1 MISARKAIP
10 EALFWG
16 LLVAALAVGGW
27 QFWERVLAG
36 GGELIAFSWQGRDYE
51 ILAPLFFG
59 GLLVTPLVWALQWRT
74 LSDLP
79 RAQRWVNITL
89 RTGVI
94 VALVLALVQ
103 VVVTSFESR
112 VATIFIVDTSA
123 SMPDSALEA
132 ARTYINEVA
141 TAKGE
146 RDMVRVVA
154 FAQRPYELALGED
167 GKLAAITRPVS
178 EPERL
183 ETDAASALRMAY
195 GLFPQDHLKR
205 VVVLSDGNAT
215 RGDLVAE
222 AYRASAYGIRIYNR
236 ELPIDPAREV
246 LIRGVDVPDEIK
258 IGEPFLLTAR
268 VFSTYEVEATL
279 SLVQN
284 DFKDGTQKVKLVPGV
299 NEVSFKTQVYEPGFR
314 EFKLAMKVDGPDQFA
329 PNNNFTYSTNVHG
342 KPRILYIEG
351 ELRARI
357 YLERALRGENFE
369 IETRGPMGVP
379 TTLKELE
386 SYDLVLLS
394 DVAATFLSNNQM
406 AILDQYVKTLGG
418 GFIMAGG
425 ESSFGPGGYLGAPIE
440 KMMPVKFDSQKK
452 RDTPALALALVIDK
466 SGSMNG
472 DRIELAKDAAKAT
485 VELLNRNDK
494 VGVVA
499 FDDGVQQLVRM
510 QSATNRVRIAS
521 DISRLKASG
530 GTNIAAGLQSAYEQL
545 AVTSARLKHI
555 ILLTDGISDSANIF
569 SEVLPAMR
577 IEGITVSTIAIGNQ
591 SETVLLRRIAEGG
604 GGRYYYTN
612 DPYNVPRIFMKETST
627 VSRTSLVEEPF
638 KPRIHKRAQVLNGIP
653 WESAPYLL
661 GYVSTKA
668 KDGAEEILRT
678 EQGEP
683 LLTRWRYGLGKSVAF
698 TSDLKNRWAVEWIKW
713 PGYAKFWA
721 QLIRDTMRSD
731 DRDSLPMRVTQQ
743 GGVARMVVD
752 AIDEEDRFINDLKSK
767 VQITSPTGKKQEVE
781 LVQTAPGRYE
791 AEVPLKEYGAYTLKA
806 EHDRDGD
813 TIAIS
818 TGSAAYPYPEEYLFT
833 EPNREILRRV
843 ADIGLGQTDP
853 PVAEL
858 WDAHGEEV
866 KYRRELWPMFVL
878 AALGLLLL
886 DLAMRRVRLWGATEL
901 SWDRVTRR

>member
-1 MISARKAIP
+1 MIGAKKIVP
-10 EALFWG
+10 DVLFWG
-16 LLVAALAVGGW
+16 GLIAALVVGGW
-27 QFWERVLAG
+27 QFWERVLSS
-36 GGELIAFSWQGRDYE
+36 GGEIIAFSFEGRDYE
-51 ILAPLFFG
+51 ILAPVFFG
-59 GLLVTPLVWALQWRT
+59 GLLLVPLVWALQWRT

-79 RAQRWVNITL
+79 RGQRWVNIGL
-89 RTGVI
+89 RAGVI

-103 VVVTSFESR
+103 VVTTSFESR
-112 VATIFIVDTSA
+112 VATIFLVDTSA
-123 SMPDSALEA
+123 SMPDSTLEA
-132 ARTYINEVA
+132 ARVRINEA
-141 TAKGE
+141 IRAKGE
-146 RDMVRVVA
+146 RDTVRVVA
-154 FAQRPYELALGED
+154 FAQRPYELMLGED
-167 GKLAAITRPVS
+167 GTLAALPRPVS
-178 EPERL
+178 EAERL
-183 ETDAASALRMAY
+183 ETDAAGALRLAY

-205 VVVLSDGNAT
+205 VVWITDGNAT

-222 AYRASAYGIRIYNR
+222 AYRASAYGIKIYNW
-236 ELPIDPAREV
+236 ELPIEVAKEV

-258 IGEPFLLTAR
+258 IGEPFMLTAR

-284 DFKDGTQKVKLVPGV
+284 DFRDGTQRVKLVPGV
-299 NEVSFKTQVYEPGFR
+299 NEVSFKTQVYEPGAR
-314 EFKLAMKVDGPDQFA
+314 EFKLSMSVDGADQFKA
-329 PNNNFTYSTNVHG
+329 NNSFTYSTNIRG

-351 ELRARI
+351 ELRARL

-386 SYDLVLLS
+386 SYDLVILS

-406 AILDQYVKTLGG
+406 TILDRYVKELGG

-452 RDTPALALALVIDK
+452 RDTPTLALVLVIDK

-472 DRIELAKDAAKAT
+472 ERIELAKDAAKAA

-510 QSATNRVRIAS
+510 QSATNRMRIMS

-577 IEGITVSTIAIGNQ
+577 IEGITVSTVAIGDQ

-638 KPRIHKRAQVLNGIP
+638 KARIHKRAQVLNGIP

-683 LLTRWRYGLGKSVAF
+683 LLVRWRYGLGKSVAF

-752 AIDEEDRFINDLKSK
+752 AIDEEDRFINDLKSR
-767 VQITSPTGKKQEVE
+767 VQITSPSGKKQEVE
-781 LVQTAPGRYE
+781 LLQTAPGRYE
-791 AEVPLKEYGAYTLKA
+791 AEVALKEYGAYTLKA
-806 EHDRDGD
+806 QHDRGGD
-813 TIAIS
+813 TIAVS
-818 TGSAAYPYPEEYLFT
+818 AGTAAYPYPEEYMFT
-833 EPNREILRRV
+833 EPNREIMRRV
-843 ADIGLGQTDP
+843 ADIGQGMTDP
-853 PVAEL
+853 PVDQL

-866 KYRRELWPMFVL
+866 KYRRELWPIFVL

-901 SWDRVTRR
+901 SWERVTKR